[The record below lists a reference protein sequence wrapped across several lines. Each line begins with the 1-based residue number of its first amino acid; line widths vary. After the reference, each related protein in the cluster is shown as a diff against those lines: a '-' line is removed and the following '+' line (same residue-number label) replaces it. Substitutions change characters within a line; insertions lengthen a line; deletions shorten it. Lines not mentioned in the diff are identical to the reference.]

1 MDLRKDF
8 PILAGNDLAFL
19 DSAASSQKPAAV
31 IEAMDT
37 MLRSGYANV
46 HRGAYRLSA
55 DATDAYESARVRV
68 ARFIGAESP
77 REVIFTRGTT
87 TSLNMLAARWGAD
100 RLAPGDNVVLSVME
114 HHANLVPWQFLKGIE
129 LRFAG
134 LTEDYALD
142 VENLGDLID
151 ERTRIISITGMSNVL
166 GTITPVDQIRALAD
180 RVGAT
185 VIIDGAQLV
194 PHLPVDVQQLGADFL
209 AFSAHKMLGPTG
221 IGVLWGRLPL
231 LEEME
236 PFEGGGEMI
245 DEVGLF
251 ESTWAPVPH
260 KFEAGTPPIVEAIGL
275 GAAVDYLSAIGM
287 DAVRDHDAELTKY
300 ALEQLATMP
309 AVTVYGPTEL
319 AVRGGAISFTLGDV
333 HPHDLS
339 TILDDNGIA
348 VRAGHHCARPLMD
361 HLGVPATA
369 RASFSVYSSADEVD
383 RLVDGL
389 KLAAKLFDI
398 QN

>member
-1 MDLRKDF
+1 MDVRKDF

-19 DSAASSQKPAAV
+19 DSAASSQKPEMV
-31 IEAMDT
+31 IRAMDA

-55 DATDAYESARVRV
+55 EATDAYEAARAKV
-68 ARFIGAESP
+68 ARFIGAASP
-77 REVIFTRGTT
+77 AEVIFTRGTT
-87 TSLNMLAARWGAD
+87 TSMNMLAAKWGGD
-100 RLAPGDNVVLSVME
+100 RLAAGDNIVLSVME
-114 HHANLVPWQFLKGIE
+114 HHANLVPWQFLKGVE
-129 LRFAG
+129 LRFAR
-134 LTEDYALD
+134 LTDDFALD
-142 VENLGDLID
+142 LDSLGELVD
-151 ERTRIISITGMSNVL
+151 ERTRIVSITGMSNVL
-166 GTITPVDQIRALAD
+166 GTITPIHQIREIAD

-185 VIIDGAQLV
+185 VIVDGAQLV
-194 PHLPVDVQQLGADFL
+194 PHLPVDVTDLGADFL

-221 IGVLWGRLPL
+221 IGVLWGRRAL

-245 DEVGLF
+245 DEVGLY

-275 GAAVDYLSAIGM
+275 GAAVDYLTDLGM
-287 DAVRDHDAELTKY
+287 DSVRKHDVELTGY
-300 ALEQLATMP
+300 ALERLATMP
-309 AVTVYGPTEL
+309 SVTVYGPTDLEI
-319 AVRGGAISFTLGDV
+319 RGGTISFTLADI

-339 TILDDNGIA
+339 TILDENGVA

-361 HLGVPATA
+361 HLGIPATA

-383 RLVDGL
+383 RLIDGL
-389 KLAAKLFDI
+389 EVAAELFDI
-398 QN
+398 GN

>member
-1 MDLRKDF
+1 MDVRKDF

-19 DSAASSQKPAAV
+19 DSAASSQKPEVV

-55 DATDAYESARVRV
+55 EATDAYESARAKV
-68 ARFIGAESP
+68 AQFIGAASP
-77 REVIFTRGTT
+77 AEVIFTRGTT
-87 TSLNMLAARWGAD
+87 TSMNMLAAKWGAD
-100 RLAPGDNVVLSVME
+100 RLVTGDNIVLSVME
-114 HHANLVPWQFLKGIE
+114 HHANLVPWQFLKGVE

-134 LTEDYALD
+134 LTDDFALD
-142 VENLGDLID
+142 LASLDELVD
-151 ERTRIISITGMSNVL
+151 ERTRIVSITGMSNVL
-166 GTITPVDQIRALAD
+166 GTITPVDRIREIAA

-185 VIIDGAQLV
+185 VIVDGAQLV
-194 PHLPVDVQQLGADFL
+194 PHLPVDVTDLGADFL

-221 IGVLWGRLPL
+221 IGVLWGRPAL

-245 DEVGLF
+245 DEVGLY

-275 GAAVDYLSAIGM
+275 GAAVDYLTDLGM
-287 DAVRDHDAELTKY
+287 DAVRKHDVELTGY
-300 ALEQLATMP
+300 ALERLADLP
-309 AVTVYGPTEL
+309 AVTVYGPTDL
-319 AVRGGAISFTLGDV
+319 AIRGGAISFTLGDV

-339 TILDDNGIA
+339 TILDEAGIA

-361 HLGVPATA
+361 HLGIPATA

-383 RLVDGL
+383 RLIDGL
-389 KLAAKLFDI
+389 KGAAKLFDI
-398 QN
+398 QV

>member
-1 MDLRKDF
+1 MDVRSDF
-8 PILAGNDLAFL
+8 PILASNNMAFL
-19 DSAASSQKPAAV
+19 DSAASSQKPEAV
-31 IEAMDT
+31 IAAMDS

-55 DATDAYESARVRV
+55 EATDAYEAARAKV
-68 ARFIGAESP
+68 ATFIGASSP

-87 TSLNMLAARWGAD
+87 TAMNMLAAKWGGD
-100 RLAPGDNVVLSVME
+100 RLVPGDNVVLSVME
-114 HHANLVPWQFLKGIE
+114 HHANLVPWQFLKGVE
-129 LRFAG
+129 LRFAN
-134 LTEDYALD
+134 LTDDYALD
-142 VENLGDLID
+142 MDSLRSQVD

-166 GTITPVDQIRALAD
+166 GTITPIDQIRAVAD
-180 RVGAT
+180 TIGAT
-185 VIIDGAQLV
+185 VIVDGAQLV
-194 PHLPVDVQQLGADFL
+194 PHLQVDVRTLGADFL

-221 IGVLWGRLPL
+221 IGVLWGRMEL
-231 LEEME
+231 LDEME

-275 GAAVDYLSAIGM
+275 GAAVDYLTNLGM
-287 DAVRDHDAELTKY
+287 DAVRKHDAELTGY
-300 ALEQLATMP
+300 ALDRLATVP
-309 AVTVYGPTEL
+309 YVTVYGPTDL
-319 AVRGGAISFTLGDV
+319 NIRGGAISFTLGDI

-339 TILDDNGIA
+339 TILDENGVA

-361 HLGVPATA
+361 HLGIPATA

-383 RLVDGL
+383 RLVAGL
-389 KLAAKLFDI
+389 ELAAKLFGIDS
-398 QN
+398 